1 MSTQA
6 KTNFFAGTKT
16 LVLTALLA
24 ALIVL
29 MAFTPIGYLRV
40 GAISVS
46 LLMIPVAIGALSEL
60 GAKGAAILGTVFGIT
75 SFVQCF
81 GMDAFG
87 SFVFT
92 LNPAATFIMCI
103 VMRALAG
110 FLTGLVGNATRKLG
124 IAGYALTG
132 LCGAVF
138 NTVLFMGTLV
148 ICFWH
153 NSDFLA
159 KMNEWGITTETLMR
173 FFGAFVGFNCIFEA
187 VTTALVTA
195 LVGAGLHRAGLLAH
209 SES

>member
-6 KTNFFAGTKT
+6 KTKTFAGTKS

-29 MAFTPIGYLRV
+29 MAFTPLGYLRV

-60 GAKGAAILGTVFGIT
+60 GAKGAAILGAVFGIT

-87 SFVFT
+87 SFVFS
-92 LNPAATFIMCI
+92 LDPAATIIMCI
-103 VMRALAG
+103 VMRTLAG
-110 FLTGLVGNATRKLG
+110 FLTGLIAKATRRIG
-124 IAGYALTG
+124 TAGYAVTG
-132 LCGAVF
+132 LCAALL

-148 ICFWH
+148 ICFW
-153 NSDFLA
+153 NNLVFLD

-187 VTTALVTA
+187 IATAVVTA
-195 LVGAGLHRAGLLAH
+195 LVGAGLHRAGMLTQ